1 MRLAWTSDIHL
12 NHVNFQAWDDWAGE
26 INRCRPDAIVITG
39 DLSEGEDVSFQ
50 LRRISETFDADV
62 YFVLGNHDFYGTSI
76 SDGRRCVVSTAR
88 EIPSLH
94 YLTDQSPV
102 ELTQGRFLIGD
113 DGWGDATEGDYEN
126 STVRLNDFTAIRD
139 FCESE
144 SATWPRL
151 LRDQGRQSAQRIA
164 QKLNRVASQAREV
177 VVATHVPPFRE
188 SCWYEGKTTDD
199 HWAPFFVC
207 GAVGTTL
214 KQFAFE
220 NPQLRITVL
229 CGHTHHGGTAQ
240 MAENLLVLTAGAEY
254 GRPSVERVF
263 EW

>member
-1 MRLAWTSDIHL
+1 MRLVWTTDIHL
-12 NHVNFQAWDDWAGE
+12 NHADFQAWDDWAGQ
-26 INRCRPDAIVITG
+26 IDRARPDAILITG
-39 DLSEGEDVSFQ
+39 DLSEGDDVSFQ
-50 LRRISETFDADV
+50 LRRLGETFDADV
-62 YFVLGNHDFYGTSI
+62 FFVLGNHDFYGTSI
-76 SDGRRCVVSTAR
+76 AEGRRHAVAAVR

-94 YLTDQSPV
+94 YLTDQSPI
-102 ELTQGRFLIGD
+102 ELTPGRFLIGD

-126 STVRLNDFTAIRD
+126 SIVRLNDFTAIRD
-139 FCESE
+139 FRESE
-144 SATWPRL
+144 SAAWPRL
-151 LRDQGRQSAQRIA
+151 LRDQGHQSAQRIA
-164 QKLNRVASQAREV
+164 RKLNSVVGDAHEI

-207 GAVGTTL
+207 GAVGSTL

-220 NPQLRITVL
+220 NPNIRTTVL

-240 MAENLLVLTAGAEY
+240 MAENLVVLTASAEY

-263 EW
+263 DW